1 MEFTPRS
8 YQMSAIELMCGR
20 PSAALF
26 LDPGMGKTSST
37 LATFTLLREAGEM
50 RAALVIAPLRPCK
63 HVWPLEVTKWDDFN
77 GLRCSLVLGSE
88 KQRIAALRAEADI
101 YLINPENVTW
111 LQELLAGGFEGFRP
125 DVLVVDE
132 STKFKSAAAKRFKSL
147 RLMLRFFRRRYILT
161 GTPAP
166 QSLQDLW
173 SQTAILDNGDRL
185 GRSLTKFRQQYY
197 TELPQRGGYS
207 LWALNEGADKRIF
220 EKIGDISLRLSA
232 TEHLDM
238 PEKLHNRIVVT
249 LPADAA
255 GVYEDMEKGFL
266 AEVASGEI
274 TAANAAAATGKL
286 RQIANGAVYDA
297 DGNVHP
303 LHEAKLEA
311 LRDLI
316 EEQSGQ
322 PLLVAVSFQHDANR
336 IREFL
341 GDKSIPYLGG
351 GMSTKYADDVI
362 TRWNKGEIPVLLAH
376 PASVAHGLNLQSG
389 GHALCWFSLTWSLED
404 FIQMNAR
411 IWRQGQANTCVFHYI
426 IAADTIDEAVLAA
439 LSDKDAR
446 QESMFK
452 FLKRYAEEKTS
463 AKTQS

>member
-8 YQMSAIELMCGR
+8 YQMTAIELMCGR
-20 PSAALF
+20 PSAGLF
-26 LDPGMGKTSST
+26 LDPGMGKTGST

-63 HVWPLEVTKWDDFN
+63 HVWPLEVSKWDDFN

-111 LQELLAGGFEGFRP
+111 LQELLASGFEGFRP

-132 STKFKSAAAKRFKSL
+132 STKFKSPSAKRFKSL

-173 SQTAILDNGDRL
+173 AQTAILDNGDRL
-185 GRSLTKFRQQYY
+185 GRSLTQYRKAYY

-207 LWALNEGADKRIF
+207 LWELNKGADKAIF
-220 EKIGDISLRLSA
+220 NKIADITLRLDAASY
-232 TEHLDM
+232 LDM
-238 PEKLHNRIVVT
+238 PERIDNRIVVEM
-249 LPADAA
+249 PQAA
-255 GVYEDMEKGFL
+255 WGVYEDMEKHML
-266 AEVASGEI
+266 SEVLHGEV
-274 TAANAAAATGKL
+274 TAANAAAATMKL
-286 RQIANGAVYDA
+286 RQMANGAVYDA
-297 DGNVHP
+297 NGTVHE
-303 LHEAKLEA
+303 LHDAKLEA

-322 PLLVAVSFQHDANR
+322 PLLVAVSFQHDADR
-336 IREFL
+336 IRAFL
-341 GDKSIPYLGG
+341 GDNSIPYLGG
-351 GMSTKYADDVI
+351 GMSSRYADDVI
-362 TRWNKGEIPVLLAH
+362 TRWNAGEIPVLLAH

-389 GHALCWFSLTWSLED
+389 GHAMCWFSLTWSLED

-411 IWRQGQANTCVFHYI
+411 IWRQGQTHACVFHYI
-426 IAADTIDEAVLAA
+426 VAAGTIDYAVLEA
-439 LSDKDAR
+439 LSSKDR
-446 QESMFK
+446 QQESLFAT
-452 FLKRYAEEKTS
+452 LKRYAEEKLHATKKS
-463 AKTQS
+463 